1 MPQQGQ
7 CSLDAMAGGQQVGL
21 HDPLQQGRL
30 EMPGVDV
37 LAAAGIEDH
46 AVQRAPVRLDRR
58 GDGTYLFA
66 VGEVARQCQYPPR
79 IASGKR
85 QQRLG
90 ATCR

>member
-46 AVQRAPVRLDRR
+46 AVQRAPV
-58 GDGTYLFA
+58 
-66 VGEVARQCQYPPR
+66 
-79 IASGKR
+79 
-85 QQRLG
+85 
-90 ATCR
+90 